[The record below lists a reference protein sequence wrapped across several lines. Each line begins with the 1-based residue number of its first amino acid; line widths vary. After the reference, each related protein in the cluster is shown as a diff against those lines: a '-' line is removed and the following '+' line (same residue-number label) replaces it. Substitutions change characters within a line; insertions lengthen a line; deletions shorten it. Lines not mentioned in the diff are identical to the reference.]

1 MRSRSGYA
9 KVDPWNRCRIPAH
22 TDTDHC
28 WPTRWGRPLS
38 TQEKYMSFV
47 TTAPAAISAAATQL
61 EGMGTSFATES
72 SAAASSTTAISP
84 AAADEVSIL
93 QSGVFSTYGQLY
105 QTVSAQAQAIHQ
117 QFVNTLQQSS
127 GTYQETEGA
136 NQAGAAANSL
146 SNATSSGTSAAAQPA
161 QGGLTGLI
169 NSLTSFLTTGPASS
183 ILNNNGFSVGLDEVG
198 NFASGYS
205 DTIGLGGGGL
215 LTALAGPSTAS
226 ADLGGLGSGLASD
239 VGPAGA
245 VGGAVGG
252 AGALAESVPRRYWP
266 RPARGRPSARCRC
279 RPAGPAEP
287 ESRQRARPSRWRR
300 KAGPP
305 AHRPGECRPG
315 LRAPWPAC
323 PRSPMVVAVARAL
336 GPRATASSPRSCP
349 RFPSRSR
356 NPDGQRRPI

>member
-1 MRSRSGYA
+1 
-9 KVDPWNRCRIPAH
+9 
-22 TDTDHC
+22 
-28 WPTRWGRPLS
+28 
-38 TQEKYMSFV
+38 MSFV

-127 GTYQETEGA
+127 GSYQQVEGA

-161 QGGLTGLI
+161 QGTIIDAI
-169 NSLTSFLTTGPASS
+169 NGLTSFITTGPVFGV
-183 ILNNNGFSVGLDEVG
+183 LNNSGFGVGLDEVG

-226 ADLGGLGSGLASD
+226 ADLGGLGSGLVSD

-252 AGALAESVPRRYWP
+252 AGGLGGVGAAPVLAAAGTGSSIGPMSVPPSWAGGAGI
-266 RPARGRPSARCRC
+266 PAASTPVTLASQSWATGAPTGGMSTGS
-279 RPAGPAEP
+279 PGTMAGMP
-287 ESRQRARPSRWRR
+287 
-300 KAGPP
+300 
-305 AHRPGECRPG
+305 
-315 LRAPWPAC
+315 
-323 PRSPMVVAVARAL
+323 AVANGGRGGSSCGA
-336 GPRATASSPRSCP
+336 PRYGVKPKVM
-349 RFPSRSR
+349 PSI
-356 NPDGQRRPI
+356 PKPI